1 MDEIIVTDIPTLE
14 ELINED
20 LQAWLVV
27 LMLESWD
34 DYIDLMTVCDE
45 TDSDEPIVVA
55 YWAEHGINL

>member
-1 MDEIIVTDIPTLE
+1 MDETIVTDIPTLE

-55 YWAEHGINL
+55 CWADHGINL

>member
-1 MDEIIVTDIPTLE
+1 MDETIVTDIPTLE

-55 YWAEHGINL
+55 YCADHGINL